1 MFILCTSIVAHIF
14 RLKTPRFYLLNKAT
28 SIGKIYMKKL
38 LPILLLAGFS
48 SPAMAD
54 ITHKLSSSIQ
64 LSVAAAATQVE
75 RIGTSYSVSGS
86 GVDTTYT
93 PTGGSAVSDGIGS
106 LTISTGV
113 GAIPSLEATQK
124 TAGSA
129 FSFSQT
135 FTQGD
140 ALSTSA
146 PTAGTVSNFSNQ
158 TSTGSG
164 TAGDLAGT
172 ILTSGAVSLTA
183 GGAGTVAT
191 GQFVNELTID

>member
-1 MFILCTSIVAHIF
+1 
-14 RLKTPRFYLLNKAT
+14 
-28 SIGKIYMKKL
+28 MKKF
-38 LPILLLAGFS
+38 LPILLLLSFS

-54 ITHKLSSSIQ
+54 LTHKLSSSVQ
-64 LSVAAAATQVE
+64 LSVSAGATQVE
-75 RIGTSYSVSGS
+75 RIGTTYSVSGS

-93 PTGGSAVSDGIGS
+93 PSGGSAVTDGIGS
-106 LTISTGV
+106 LTISSGV
-113 GAIPSLEATQK
+113 GAIPTLEATQK

-129 FSFSQT
+129 FSFSQS

-140 ALSTSA
+140 AISSNAPSTGA
-146 PTAGTVSNFSNQ
+146 VSNFSNQ

-172 ILTSGAVSLTA
+172 ITTAGAVTVTA

-191 GQFVNELTID
+191 GQFVNELTIQ

>member
-1 MFILCTSIVAHIF
+1 
-14 RLKTPRFYLLNKAT
+14 
-28 SIGKIYMKKL
+28 MKKL

-54 ITHKLSSSIQ
+54 ITHKLSSSVQ

-93 PTGGSAVSDGIGS
+93 PTGGSAVTDGIGS
-106 LTISTGV
+106 LTISSGV
-113 GAIPSLEATQK
+113 GAIPSIEATQK
-124 TAGSA
+124 TAGSS
-129 FSFSQT
+129 FSFSQS

-140 ALSTSA
+140 AIASNA
-146 PTAGTVSNFSNQ
+146 PTTGAVANYSDV

-164 TAGDLAGT
+164 SAGDLAGT
-172 ILTSGAVSLTA
+172 ILTSGAMTLTA
-183 GGAGTVAT
+183 GGSGTVAT

>member
-1 MFILCTSIVAHIF
+1 
-14 RLKTPRFYLLNKAT
+14 
-28 SIGKIYMKKL
+28 MKKL

-113 GAIPSLEATQK
+113 GAIPSIEATQK
-124 TAGSA
+124 TAGNS

-172 ILTSGAVSLTA
+172 ITTAGAVTLTA

-191 GQFVNELTID
+191 GQFINELTID

>member
-1 MFILCTSIVAHIF
+1 
-14 RLKTPRFYLLNKAT
+14 
-28 SIGKIYMKKL
+28 MKKL

-140 ALSTSA
+140 ALATSA

-172 ILTSGAVSLTA
+172 ISTAGAVTLTA

>member
-1 MFILCTSIVAHIF
+1 
-14 RLKTPRFYLLNKAT
+14 
-28 SIGKIYMKKL
+28 MKKL

-48 SPAMAD
+48 SPAMAN
-54 ITHKLSSSIQ
+54 ITHKLSSSVQ

-113 GAIPSLEATQK
+113 GAIPSIEATQK

-140 ALSTSA
+140 ALATSA

-158 TSTGSG
+158 TSTASG

-172 ILTSGAVSLTA
+172 ITSAGAVTLTA

-191 GQFVNELTID
+191 GQFINELTID

>member
-1 MFILCTSIVAHIF
+1 M
-14 RLKTPRFYLLNKAT
+14 KRF
-28 SIGKIYMKKL
+28 
-38 LPILLLAGFS
+38 LPLILLTGFS
-48 SPAMAD
+48 SPAFAD
-54 ITHKLSSSIQ
+54 LTHKLSSSVQ
-64 LSVAAAATQVE
+64 LSVSAGATQVE
-75 RIGTSYSVSGS
+75 RIGSTYSVSGS

-106 LTISTGV
+106 LTISSGV
-113 GAIPSLEATQK
+113 GAIPTLEATQK

-129 FSFSQT
+129 FSFSQS

-140 ALSTSA
+140 AISSNAPSTGA
-146 PTAGTVSNFSNQ
+146 VSNFSNQ

-172 ILTSGAVSLTA
+172 ILTSGAVTVTA

-191 GQFVNELTID
+191 GQFVNELTIQ